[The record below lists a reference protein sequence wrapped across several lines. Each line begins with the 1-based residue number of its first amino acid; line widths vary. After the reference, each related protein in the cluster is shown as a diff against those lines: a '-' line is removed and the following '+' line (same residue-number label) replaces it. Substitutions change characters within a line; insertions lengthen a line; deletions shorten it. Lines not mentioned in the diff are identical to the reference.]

1 MLFAPGLPNLGAI
14 KAVCAAVAPH
24 PVNVLTGIKGL
35 SFSVADLGAAGVRRI
50 SLGGV
55 LSRVAFGALI
65 GAAQEMKEK
74 GTFTFVDQAA
84 PSAEVAGYMALE
96 ENSGRDGDKK
106 TCSKH
111 SLKNF
116 SALSKICAARAS

>member
-1 MLFAPGLPNLGAI
+1 MRISTTPFARLEAFAEAGADVLFAPGLPNLEAI

-35 SFSVADLGAAGVRRI
+35 AFSVADLGAAGVRRI

-55 LSRVAFGALI
+55 LSRLAFGALI

-84 PSAEVAGYMALE
+84 PSADGCRLHGLE
-96 ENSGRDGDKK
+96 EDSGRDGIR
-106 TCSKH
+106 KH
-111 SLKNF
+111 V
-116 SALSKICAARAS
+116 